1 VACAS
6 LKHEKENMTTDYRRL
21 SEKHKV
27 LGVRENEENAELVE
41 AHAMELA
48 GVKEELDK
56 ET

>member
-1 VACAS
+1 
-6 LKHEKENMTTDYRRL
+6 MTTDYRRL

-27 LGVRENEENAELVE
+27 LVVRENEENAELVE